1 MPTNSAKSNLRQGVV
16 HTLAQSG
23 TAKEPKKPVWVN
35 GKGSEISDPEV
46 IKGRAKRK
54 TISRSLML
62 NLVDVAKDRK
72 DTKREKAYW
81 NTYHCQN
88 KIVSADGKLYGNYCK
103 NRFCT
108 LCMSIRKAEMINKYK
123 PVIETWSN
131 PQFVTLTIR
140 SCGKRRLQDRMDGM
154 VRAFRIIRQR
164 CKKRHQRGNGI
175 QLVGIKSLEC
185 NFNPIKRTYNPHY
198 HLIVPDEATAK
209 LITAE
214 WLQLW
219 TPKFTYKGAQKTR
232 KVEDTEHDLI
242 ETIKYGSKVF
252 TEPSEEPKNGKRI
265 KHTSNA
271 KIYAR
276 ALDNILQ
283 AMEGHRVFDRFG
295 FNLPKTAP
303 QPLEPAKLLT
313 QFDEWKFNPLL
324 SDWENT
330 ENDEVLAS
338 YYPAAELLQM
348 LGFQVDKELE

>member
-1 MPTNSAKSNLRQGVV
+1 MERIY
-16 HTLAQSG
+16 TLAQSG

-54 TISRSLML
+54 TISQSLML

-88 KIVSADGKLYGNYCK
+88 KVVSSDGKLYGNYCK

-123 PVIETWSN
+123 PIIEGWSN
-131 PQFVTLTIR
+131 PQFVTLTVR
-140 SCGKRRLQDRMDGM
+140 ACRARNLQKYMDGM
-154 VRAFRIIRQR
+154 VRAFQIIRER
-164 CKKRHQRGNGI
+164 CKKRNQRGNGI
-175 QLVGIKSLEC
+175 PFIGIKSLEC
-185 NFNPIKRTYNPHY
+185 NFNPIKCTYNPHY
-198 HLIVPDEATAK
+198 HLIVPDRATAD
-209 LITAE
+209 LITSE
-214 WLQLW
+214 WLKLW
-219 TPKFTYKGAQKTR
+219 TQTHTYKGAQKIR
-232 KVEDTEHDLI
+232 EVQDTERDLI

-252 TEPSEEPKNGKRI
+252 TEPREDIPNGKRT
-265 KHTSNA
+265 KHTSKA
-271 KIYAR
+271 VIYAR
-276 ALDNILQ
+276 ALDNILK
-283 AMEGHRVFDRFG
+283 AMQGHRVFDRFG
-295 FNLPKTAP
+295 FNLPKTEP
-303 QPLEPAKLLT
+303 QPLEPAKLLR
-313 QFDEWKFNPLL
+313 QFDEWKFNPLI

-338 YYPAAELLQM
+338 YYPAKELLQM

>member
-1 MPTNSAKSNLRQGVV
+1 MATNSTKNSFQQKVV

-23 TAKEPKKPVWVN
+23 TAKEQKKPVLVN
-35 GKGSEISDPEV
+35 GKGSEISDSEV

-54 TISRSLML
+54 TITQSVML
-62 NLVDVAKDRK
+62 NMVDVAKANK

-88 KIVSADGKLYGNYCK
+88 KVISASGKLYGNYCK

-131 PQFVTLTIR
+131 PQFMTLTIR
-140 SCGKRRLQDRMDGM
+140 SCGKRRLQNRMNGM

-164 CKKRHQRGNGI
+164 CKKRNQRGNGI
-175 QLVGIKSLEC
+175 PLIGIKSLEC
-185 NFNPIKRTYNPHY
+185 NFNPIKSTYNPHY
-198 HLIVPDEATAK
+198 HLIVPDKATAD

-214 WLQLW
+214 WLQIW
-219 TPKFTYKGAQKTR
+219 TTKFTYKGAQKTR

-295 FNLPKTAP
+295 FNLPKTVP
-303 QPLEPAKLLT
+303 QPIEPAKLLT

-348 LGFQVDKELE
+348 LGFQVDKELD